1 MAERM
6 ALARKLR
13 EPNIERLSLL
23 KTHILDSLA
32 MEQSPEQIAGRL
44 KLTGSEHTISAETI
58 YAWIY
63 GPYGRRQKLHRLL
76 SQAKSRRGR
85 RAGKGRRLPAI
96 PARLPIHMF
105 PTKAHLRAEPGHWEA
120 GLMYFRGQKTCLLTC
135 VERRSRLLLTTAMTD
150 KSADTTAQA
159 LSRLLEKI
167 PKKARK
173 TLTLDNGGEFYPH
186 KQLPVRAFFCD
197 PHSPW

>member
-1 MAERM
+1 
-6 ALARKLR
+6 
-13 EPNIERLSLL
+13 
-23 KTHILDSLA
+23 

-76 SQAKSRRGR
+76 PQAKSRRGR
-85 RAGKGRRLPAI
+85 RARKGRRLPAI
-96 PARLPIHMF
+96 PDRLPIHMR

-120 GLMYFRGQKTCLLTC
+120 DLMHFREQKACLLTC

-159 LSRLLEKI
+159 LSGLLEKNTQ
-167 PKKARK
+167 K
-173 TLTLDNGGEFYPH
+173 
-186 KQLPVRAFFCD
+186 
-197 PHSPW
+197 SPENRHPG